1 MEIHGTS
8 PQLVANFKM
17 IDVGQKVDTRRR
29 ALASGHFFACK
40 ETIRQIVERKIPK
53 GDAIALAEVAGIQA
67 AKNTASLLPLC
78 HPLPLHSVRVWTEL
92 KEDSIIVFCEAIT
105 TGKTGVEM
113 EALTGVST
121 ALLCIYDLTKV
132 IDPVL
137 RIGNIQLEL
146 KEGGKSG
153 LWENPHR
160 NQSRDIPE
168 ISQSTAVVPPTS
180 LSSPSQDLG
189 QLRVCLLTVSD
200 RCSRG
205 EAGDKSGPAMQDW
218 FGARGAEIL
227 ACSIVPDDVGEIEA
241 IIENWMINERPEL
254 IISSGGTGLAPRDVT
269 PDALLR
275 LKDRFRGREISGVGE
290 LLRSSGTLKTVMS
303 WLSRSLGLQIRDS
316 IVIALPG
323 SPKAVREG
331 LDALAPLLAHMIH
344 IQKGGD
350 HVRENRTS

>member
-1 MEIHGTS
+1 METHGTS

-17 IDVGQKVDTRRR
+17 IDVGQKMDTRRR
-29 ALASGHFFACK
+29 ALASGHFFARK
-40 ETIRQIVERKIPK
+40 ETIRQIVEKKIPK

-168 ISQSTAVVPPTS
+168 IAPMAAIVPATS
-180 LSSPSQDLG
+180 LCSHSQDFG
-189 QLRVCLLTVSD
+189 KMRVCLLTVSD

-205 EAGDKSGPAMQDW
+205 ESEDRSGPVMQDW
-218 FGARGAEIL
+218 FGAKGAEIL
-227 ACSIVPDDVGEIEA
+227 ARSIVPDEVAEIEMT
-241 IIENWMINERPEL
+241 IENWMKNERPHL

-290 LLRSSGTLKTVMS
+290 LLRSSGSQKTVMS
-303 WLSRSLGLQIRDS
+303 WLSRSLGLQILDS
-316 IVIALPG
+316 IIIALPG

-331 LDALAPLLAHMIH
+331 LDVLAPLLAHMIH

-350 HVRENRTS
+350 HVRENRTV